1 MMDVFQGTLTQ
12 SPLGG
17 TVTLTRIPVRDGKMY
32 TSESRPVLRVTTD
45 EFAVTAASRALKE
58 LGYTMDER
66 RVHGVG
72 YGKAFFFDFH
82 ATPNN

>member
-1 MMDVFQGTLTQ
+1 MDVFQGTITQ

-17 TVTLTRIPVRDGKMY
+17 VVTLKRIPVRDGLMH
-32 TSESRPVLRVTTD
+32 TSEESIVLRVTIN

-58 LGYTMDER
+58 LGYVMDDR

-72 YGKAFFFDFH
+72 HGKAFFFDFH
-82 ATPNN
+82 ATINN